1 MLYSCLEVSNHLTWI
16 LLMILSLI
24 SSFDMFEPSH
34 FLWSIEGNLFLISL
48 IYQVTILLSFKVLR
62 QLYCIYYPL
71 MLPNSKPLNSKELL
85 VTSTS
90 SFFQSLFCQLKL
102 IVNNAMPHWLS
113 FWICLLA
120 GLYHRKNIRN
130 EGKAQENCTRD
141 GIPKFPRLI
150 FIPHVYQ
157 IKFLCSPTPDLWLSQ
172 VHMYIPYAYQIKTV

>member
-1 MLYSCLEVSNHLTWI
+1 V
-16 LLMILSLI
+16 
-24 SSFDMFEPSH
+24 
-34 FLWSIEGNLFLISL
+34 
-48 IYQVTILLSFKVLR
+48 
-62 QLYCIYYPL
+62 YCIYYPL

-85 VTSTS
+85 ATSTS
-90 SFFQSLFCQLKL
+90 SLFQSLFCQLKL

-150 FIPHVYQ
+150 FIPFVYQ

-172 VHMYIPYAYQIKTV
+172 VHMYIPYAYQIKTVQFSSPLPFPHVLMETDSRTNTFFICYYKKKKNLGRNLWFFKGLAWW